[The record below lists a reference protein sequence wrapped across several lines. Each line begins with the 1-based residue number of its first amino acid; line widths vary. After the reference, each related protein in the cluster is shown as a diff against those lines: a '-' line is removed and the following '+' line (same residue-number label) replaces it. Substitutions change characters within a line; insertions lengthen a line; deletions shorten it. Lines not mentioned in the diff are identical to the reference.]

1 MIEHVRSIKDF
12 DVRYKVVLVRVDFNL
27 PMVGGK
33 VTDTSRLV
41 RVIPTLKY
49 LIANNAKIILLSH
62 YGNPKGKFILGMSLS
77 PVVDELSKAL
87 GGKDIK
93 FAVDILESSTKDK
106 IDKLLPGEIMLVENI
121 RFHAGEEENDIEFA
135 KKIARLGDIYVNESF
150 SCSHRNHASI
160 VSLPKLLPSAKG
172 LLLAE
177 ELENLNKHL
186 QNPVKKVMAITGGA
200 KVSSKIALLKA
211 LIEKA
216 DHLVIGGAMANTFLK
231 AKGYKVGRSLYEED
245 YTQTALTILKESEQ
259 KQCKIILPSDVITAK
274 TLENDAS
281 YEVKSSSQVSDDD
294 MILDVGPRFL
304 ADIIYGLDEVKTVIW
319 NGPLGAFE
327 LKPFDIGTITISRA
341 IAESTLSGK
350 LTSIAGG
357 GDVVS
362 AINSSG
368 LSHNFTYISTGG
380 GAFLKWL
387 EGKTLPGIQA
397 LMDSART
404 CPVT

>member
-1 MIEHVRSIKDF
+1 MIDHVRSIKDF
-12 DVRYKVVLVRVDFNL
+12 DVSNKRVLVRVDFNL

-33 VTDTSRLV
+33 VADISRLV

-49 LIANNAKIILLSH
+49 LIENNAKIILLSH

-106 IDKLLPGEIMLVENI
+106 INKLLPGEIMLVENI
-121 RFHAGEEENDIEFA
+121 RFHPGEEANDLEFA
-135 KKIARLGDIYVNESF
+135 KKIANLADIYVNECF
-150 SCSHRNHASI
+150 SCSHRSHASI

-172 LLLAE
+172 FLLSE
-177 ELENLNKHL
+177 ELENLNKYL
-186 QNPVKKVMAITGGA
+186 QNPVQKVMAITGGA

-211 LIEKA
+211 LVEKA
-216 DHLVIGGAMANTFLK
+216 DYLVIGGAMANTFLK
-231 AKGYKVGRSLYEED
+231 AKGYNVGKSLYEDD
-245 YTQTALTILKESEQ
+245 YTETALLILKESEQ

-281 YEVKSSSQVSDDD
+281 YEVKASSQVSDDD

-327 LKPFDIGTITISRA
+327 LRPFDIGTITISRA
-341 IAESTLSGK
+341 IAESTLSK
-350 LTSIAGG
+350 RLISVAGG

-397 LMDSART
+397 LVDSAK
-404 CPVT
+404 VYQ